1 MLPPPHCFHGPFVV
15 VDPVMELIKHLNI
28 SETSNTLISLGRI
41 IFLNINIY
49 WCILGSLLANT
60 AENSKL
66 FDMARSVH
74 WLPKDSGVDRPQK
87 KRGMGEESE
96 DEEPIAISGSQPGGP
111 PPNDIYRKRQQK
123 RVK

>member
-1 MLPPPHCFHGPFVV
+1 LQWLFFRLTF
-15 VDPVMELIKHLNI
+15 D
-28 SETSNTLISLGRI
+28 
-41 IFLNINIY
+41 
-49 WCILGSLLANT
+49 WCLFLGSLLANT
-60 AENSKL
+60 AENAKL

-74 WLPKDSGVDRPQK
+74 WLPKDAGLDRPQK
-87 KRGMGEESE
+87 KRGVGEESE